1 MKTLLKERLARLSGV
16 VVEEIKSVEFEVPP
30 TSSIYAIGTWILL
43 ADGTKFSCQFWRLI
57 KSGKPVISIFDHG
70 QKYGHPEPIDAIN
83 ILRESLRH
91 KTVLGVIMS
100 GETGDLRFTISGEF
114 ILEAFNFTG
123 YEIWELTFSD
133 GTGEYSNYAL
143 AP

>member
-1 MKTLLKERLARLSGV
+1 
-16 VVEEIKSVEFEVPP
+16 
-30 TSSIYAIGTWILL
+30 
-43 ADGTKFSCQFWRLI
+43 
-57 KSGKPVISIFDHG
+57 
-70 QKYGHPEPIDAIN
+70 
-83 ILRESLRH
+83 
-91 KTVLGVIMS
+91 MS